1 MKKNSIDLVKRCY
14 PFFWKEC
21 ECCGLF
27 FKLEVG
33 FKVTRKL
40 FNQVQ
45 TKYICTSCTPT
56 LESAECTV
64 NRWPDS
70 LPRNCGYQPH
80 RNNRLD
86 LKNPKKWSCSIA
98 FLPKPQKLFFFCTLL
113 FLRVYRSVV
122 F

>member
-33 FKVTRKL
+33 FKVTRKS

-70 LPRNCGYQPH
+70 LPRNCGYQPRFAGFDMANGKDRTAH
-80 RNNRLD
+80 FTF
-86 LKNPKKWSCSIA
+86 KA
-98 FLPKPQKLFFFCTLL
+98 
-113 FLRVYRSVV
+113 
-122 F
+122 